1 MYNTG
6 ATIGENRSEEQR
18 VKATTQTE
26 PLTLLTKNR
35 LTNRDAISAPLQRYC
50 RHPHRMPDRLM
61 YDTGATMGE
70 KASKER
76 RLTTTERQK
85 VLTSS
90 PKIALRIDPPHL
102 RRSKAIAVVLIE
114 LRID

>member
-1 MYNTG
+1 
-6 ATIGENRSEEQR
+6 
-18 VKATTQTE
+18 
-26 PLTLLTKNR
+26 
-35 LTNRDAISAPLQRYC
+35 
-50 RHPHRMPDRLM
+50 M

-76 RLTTTERQK
+76 RGMATERQN

-102 RRSKAIAVVLIE
+102 RQSKAIAVVLIDV
-114 LRID
+114 RID